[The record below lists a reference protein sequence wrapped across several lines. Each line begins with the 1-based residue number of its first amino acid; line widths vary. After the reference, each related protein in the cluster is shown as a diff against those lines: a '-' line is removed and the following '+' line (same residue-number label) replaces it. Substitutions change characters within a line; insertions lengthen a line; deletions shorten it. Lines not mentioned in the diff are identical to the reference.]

1 MIECEAFLGGSKL
14 LPPERLKFRPAAYGV
29 IVNDSFTFFFRCQPL
44 TLNLIADDQ
53 VDDADSEEP
62 RWLSFESLH
71 AEQFQFLGV
80 ETCALMKA

>member
-1 MIECEAFLGGSKL
+1 MIECGAFLGGRKL
-14 LPPERLKFRPAAYGV
+14 LPSERLKFRPAAYGV

-53 VDDADSEEP
+53 VDDGDSAKP
-62 RWLSFESLH
+62 RWHAFENLH
-71 AEQFQFLGV
+71 PELFQFLGA